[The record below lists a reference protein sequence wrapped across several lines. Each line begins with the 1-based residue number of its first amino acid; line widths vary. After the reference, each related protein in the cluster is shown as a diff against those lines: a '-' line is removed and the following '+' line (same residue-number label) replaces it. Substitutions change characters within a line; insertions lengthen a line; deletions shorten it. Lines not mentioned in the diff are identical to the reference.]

1 MNKFAML
8 HSAIRDG
15 LKLDDCRVYATLLSL
30 SKKGVVRASLGAL
43 TKASG
48 VHRFS
53 VQRSIASLSERMLI
67 SVEKTG
73 TTKPSSYVITG
84 IKLSARERTALS
96 AREPQVSDFC
106 AYKERARARKALG
119 ASPCKSTSAGFA
131 SVGGKS

>member
-8 HSAIRDG
+8 HSAMRDG

-30 SKKGVVRASLGAL
+30 SKNWAVCASLGDL

-53 VQRSIASLSERMLI
+53 VQRSISNLSDKRLI

-73 TTKPSSYVITG
+73 TTKPATYIISG
-84 IKLSARERTALS
+84 RKLSARERTALS

-119 ASPCKSTSAGFA
+119 ASPCKSTSAGLA